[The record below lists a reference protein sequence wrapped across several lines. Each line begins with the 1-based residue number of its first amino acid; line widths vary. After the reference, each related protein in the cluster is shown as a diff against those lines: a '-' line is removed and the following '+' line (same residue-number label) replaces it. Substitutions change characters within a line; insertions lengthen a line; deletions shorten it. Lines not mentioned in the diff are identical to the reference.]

1 MKKQITNDLSV
12 ELSDSAT
19 IEIRKEIDV
28 SLPLGGTYTDKIQ
41 IDIDDE
47 LEDLIAAL
55 NKLKENRRV
64 K

>member
-19 IEIRKEIDV
+19 LVIKQV
-28 SLPLGGTYTDKIQ
+28 SDAGTMQEYTDRIQ
-41 IDIDDE
+41 VDIDDE

-55 NKLKENRRV
+55 NKLKESRD